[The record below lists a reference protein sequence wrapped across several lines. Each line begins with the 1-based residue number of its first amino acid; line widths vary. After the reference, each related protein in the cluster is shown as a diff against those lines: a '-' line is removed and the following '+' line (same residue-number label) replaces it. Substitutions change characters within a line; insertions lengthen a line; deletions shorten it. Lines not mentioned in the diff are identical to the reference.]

1 MHKLVLLRHGQSS
14 WNKENRFT
22 GWVDVPLSA
31 AGEAEAHA
39 GGKLLKEGIDFS
51 SEEETLNHLCASRG
65 QTVVQVWPKLRRS
78 GVFSDRFVKYV
89 DGLVSK

>member
-1 MHKLVLLRHGQSS
+1 MYLE
-14 WNKENRFT
+14 WENRR
-22 GWVDVPLSA
+22 
-31 AGEAEAHA
+31 
-39 GGKLLKEGIDFS
+39 GKLLKEGIDFS